1 MFFSEIQETLLRSKK
16 NYLIA
21 AFVGRSHTDYFHE
34 DKTIFVC
41 CFYHLLNGMQFD
53 IRECLH
59 GFFKCVMM
67 LACIRPKMFLM
78 LQKNYKEPFKILYE
92 IYLLNM
98 RIDFVRFSNSATALT
113 KGTEDWL
120 VLISIWLS
128 VLQFHKP
135 LLNLLKR
142 ILDLK
147 SLGDILEKFM
157 QSAVWQPG
165 VLKLVGVSLMLT
177 IRGRLWFSFLI
188 FSDKVIDI
196 EKGERFC
203 QIVIQK
209 IASHLV
215 LMEVE
220 NFDED
225 KTVRGERLFRSINK
239 NVCQQNFRQ

>member
-1 MFFSEIQETLLRSKK
+1 MR
-16 NYLIA
+16 
-21 AFVGRSHTDYFHE
+21 
-34 DKTIFVC
+34 
-41 CFYHLLNGMQFD
+41 FD
-53 IRECLH
+53 IPECLH

-177 IRGRLWFSFLI
+177 IRGRL
-188 FSDKVIDI
+188 
-196 EKGERFC
+196 
-203 QIVIQK
+203 
-209 IASHLV
+209 
-215 LMEVE
+215 
-220 NFDED
+220 
-225 KTVRGERLFRSINK
+225 
-239 NVCQQNFRQ
+239 